1 MEFAFLTEYMIYPL
15 NQTPSFSVCFQYK
28 SIFNQDR

>member
-15 NQTPSFSVCFQYK
+15 NQTPFSVCSQYK